1 MIKAVL
7 DPSTENNL
15 KNVQNDKM
23 AIFVMAEGRVRG
35 ALFNGTRFVNQA
47 RKQHNLGILET
58 MIFGQAALC
67 GALLIP
73 TMKGKEHLTW
83 RYDCDG
89 PAKGFS
95 IEADSSGFVR
105 GYLFNDHIPLDKPL
119 ENWDL
124 KPFLGNGTMTMSTI
138 HEGDKFARDSSVE
151 ILYQNITKD
160 LAWYFQQSEQI
171 QTAFN
176 TSIFMNTKGEVT
188 GAGGMFLQILP
199 ETGGNKED
207 GSNKESASNQKKN
220 EELITNVENAFSA
233 APSLGKWFS
242 ENGTLDDII
251 FGLFEEFKPAIPV
264 YRDIIF
270 DCPCNKD
277 YYLNYIK
284 HLPQND
290 ITEIKNGKINPLEI
304 VCRNCGSVYKISL
317 NEI

>member
-35 ALFNGTRFVNQA
+35 ALFNGTRLVNQA

-220 EELITNVENAFSA
+220 EENRI
-233 APSLGKWFS
+233 
-242 ENGTLDDII
+242 
-251 FGLFEEFKPAIPV
+251 
-264 YRDIIF
+264 
-270 DCPCNKD
+270 
-277 YYLNYIK
+277 
-284 HLPQND
+284 
-290 ITEIKNGKINPLEI
+290 
-304 VCRNCGSVYKISL
+304 
-317 NEI
+317 